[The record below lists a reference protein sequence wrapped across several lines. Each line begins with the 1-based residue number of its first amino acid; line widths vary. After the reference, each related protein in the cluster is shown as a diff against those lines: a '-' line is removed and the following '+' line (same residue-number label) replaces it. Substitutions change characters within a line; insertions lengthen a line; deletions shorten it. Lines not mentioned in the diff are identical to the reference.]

1 MILKKV
7 LQPYHQRMLLF
18 CFYSRFYCLLPL
30 QQSSVFNFGLQCI
43 FSKVSLNNAIRFRKL
58 PFVSYLLSAVL
69 QCVLQMERRNSFAR
83 AEFETEVDICK
94 NRQLINRPKS
104 NLTGVQIT
112 IAEAV
117 SSANWIRK
125 LVKLS
130 ESRESFFALAQFKK
144 RKVKRVWTIC
154 EKTLVEKLW
163 MCHVPFCRA

>member
-1 MILKKV
+1 M
-7 LQPYHQRMLLF
+7 Q
-18 CFYSRFYCLLPL
+18 SDSENCLSFL
-30 QQSSVFNFGLQCI
+30 I
-43 FSKVSLNNAIRFRKL
+43 FWAQF
-58 PFVSYLLSAVL
+58 L

-130 ESRESFFALAQFKK
+130 ESRESFFCLGTVQKK

-163 MCHVPFCRA
+163 MCLFARHKNEKRHSLVNFNDGKKTSHVQYWNAILLRRRRRLTYIWSEV